1 MYINV
6 AKRNIG
12 NKILRDEVISM
23 FKVINLYSIRRA
35 MVSDNIIAVIR
46 NARCIVS
53 CRVVTRLHL

>member
-12 NKILRDEVISM
+12 NKIVRDEVISM
-23 FKVINLYSIRRA
+23 FKVINLFSIRRA

-53 CRVVTRLHL
+53 CHVVTRLHL